1 MPRTKEQNR
10 KILDQ
15 RKKDIIKCAI
25 NVFSVKDYKSAT
37 IDDIT
42 KSLKISHGLFYH
54 YFKNKTDLIK
64 GIVEYADGAVMS
76 KFKEIANNY
85 TEEEFFY
92 NYFSLFIS
100 LLKDQET
107 ALMIN
112 FLSHVMSEEVLK
124 NPASQQTIL
133 DKFYSSFVYKNVK
146 LMSEKGK
153 LIQSVGSTFKLMIV
167 ITRGLISLALDNK
180 LDKGIIS
187 PKNIL
192 KSVFIIEGEEE

>member
-15 RKKDIIKCAI
+15 RRKDIIKCAI

-42 KSLKISHGLFYH
+42 SSLNISHGLFYH

-64 GIVEYADGAVMS
+64 GIVEYADDAVMS
-76 KFKEIANNY
+76 KFQQIANQY
-85 TEEEFFY
+85 VEEEFFY
-92 NYFSLFIS
+92 NYLTLFIN
-100 LLKDQET
+100 LLKDKET

-124 NPASQQTIL
+124 NGANQQTIL
-133 DKFYSSFVYKNVK
+133 DRFHSSFFYKNVK
-146 LMSEKGK
+146 AMSEKGK

-167 ITRGLISLALDNK
+167 INRGLIALALDNK
-180 LDKGIIS
+180 LDKGVINA
-187 PKNIL
+187 KNIL
-192 KSVFIIEGEEE
+192 KACFVVEGEEE